1 MTVQK
6 DTISEAEIR
15 ALITP
20 FAKEP
25 GGLLPALAAVQADLG
40 WVPDETLPILADIF
54 NLSRA
59 EVHGTVSFYHDFRRA
74 PAGQHIIKICQ
85 AEACQAMG
93 SRALTHHA
101 RKTLGVDLHQ
111 TEESGTFSLEPVY
124 CLGNCAC
131 SPAIM
136 IDEKVYGRVDA
147 ARFDAIIAKTK
158 GTAK

>member
-1 MTVQK
+1 VTLQRE
-6 DTISEAEIR
+6 IAPEAEIR

-25 GGLLPALAAVQADLG
+25 GGLLPALAAVQADFG

-59 EVHGTVSFYHDFRRA
+59 EVHGTVSFYHDFRRK
-74 PAGQHIIKICQ
+74 PGGQHIIKICQ

-93 SRALTHHA
+93 SRALTRHA
-101 RKTLGVDLHQ
+101 CDSLGIELHE
-111 TEESGTFSLEPVY
+111 TDESGTFSLEPVY

-136 IDEKVYGRVDA
+136 MDEQVYGRVDA
-147 ARFDAIIAKTK
+147 ARFDAILSKTK
-158 GTAK
+158 GSST

>member
-1 MTVQK
+1 VALQK
-6 DTISEAEIR
+6 ETISEAEIR

-25 GGLLPALAAVQADLG
+25 GGLLPALAAVQADYG

-59 EVHGTVSFYHDFRRA
+59 EVHGTVSFYHDFRRK
-74 PAGQHIIKICQ
+74 PAGQHVIKICQ

-93 SRALTHHA
+93 SRALTRHA
-101 RKTLGVDLHQ
+101 CKTLGIELHE
-111 TEESGTFSLEPVY
+111 TDEAGAFSLEPVY

-131 SPAIM
+131 SPAMM
-136 IDEKVYGRVDA
+136 IDDDVHGRVDA

-158 GTAK
+158 GGLT